1 MKTNQIKKGKA
12 KAIYSGHHY
21 FNFGRDSAAGRGETR
36 FIREASGVPDWGLL
50 GWGCGRQVD

>member
-12 KAIYSGHHY
+12 KAIYSGHHH

-50 GWGCGRQVD
+50 G